1 MPLAIAKVTFKLY
14 PFGELFNQ
22 EFHVIRSF
30 YTHEVI
36 MFVNNI
42 TLSGG
47 HQIPI
52 HHQAREVLHALV
64 CPRID
69 VQRVFVLGQRLF
81 EDGGSV
87 ALEAIIDAVEH
98 RLGRDRAGELVR
110 IWKSVIEGET
120 LAA

>member
-1 MPLAIAKVTFKLY
+1 MSYAL
-14 PFGELFNQ
+14 
-22 EFHVIRSF
+22 
-30 YTHEVI
+30 YTHELI

-110 IWKSVIEGET
+110 IWRPVIKGEN